1 MEYRVIAGHEDSSI
15 NSCGILHTTNYMITG
30 GGNDGLL
37 KIHNIARDEPSVT
50 LPKIHTRSINAIDI
64 AADDESFISAS
75 GDSIELF
82 DFVKHASVC
91 HLANKPP
98 NDSTSYLPLQH
109 QILDCK
115 YLAPE
120 LVISCGIDHHLNFFD
135 LRQSGRS
142 PHFAIDV
149 GDDNLNSMDHAH
161 NTIVLGSSNG
171 SLYLVDIR
179 NQKLIC
185 HKKHLPIVYV
195 SNHGDSTLINY
206 ANGDVTLSSDKNRN
220 VEPTINVGHS
230 LHYKI
235 NSTLQDNVIISGTET
250 GEVQFWRFNP
260 YTHSVARKLDLT
272 ITADSPEG
280 KVLNVYTDRSTHLIA
295 TAGDGRIHIWEK
307 LLDYIT

>member
-1 MEYRVIAGHEDSSI
+1 
-15 NSCGILHTTNYMITG
+15 MITG
-30 GGNDGLL
+30 GGNDGRL

-64 AADDESFISAS
+64 APDDETFVSAS
-75 GDSIELF
+75 GDGIELF
-82 DFVKHASVC
+82 DFTKNASNC
-91 HLANKPP
+91 HLVNKPP

-120 LVISCGIDHHLNFFD
+120 LLISCGIDHQLNFFD

-161 NTIVLGSSNG
+161 NTISLGSSNG

-185 HKKHLPIVYV
+185 HKKHLPIIYV
-195 SNHGDSTLINY
+195 SNHGDSSLINY
-206 ANGDVTLSSDKNRN
+206 ANGDVTLTSDKNRN
-220 VEPTINVGHS
+220 VDPTVNIGQTV
-230 LHYKI
+230 HYKI
-235 NSTLQDNVIISGTET
+235 NSTLRDNVIISGTET
-250 GEVQFWRFNP
+250 GVVQFWKFNP
-260 YTHSVARKLDLT
+260 HTHSVAQKPALT
-272 ITADSPEG
+272 ISTDSSEG
-280 KVLNVYTDRSTHLIA
+280 KVLNVYTTKSNHLIA
-295 TAGDGRIHIWEK
+295 TAGDGRVHIWDTLQE
-307 LLDYIT
+307 YIT